1 MSSYLPCAGSATS
14 SAAPPQ
20 AAEPVPGLC
29 PPLSGADGTGAPGL
43 PAGMIAVRAADVICP
58 GGAAGAVTA
67 LLVTG
72 SLVASGEPVV
82 FTHPVTMA
90 PAVVR
95 RSGAVQA
102 GGWLPDHVRLGL
114 LEAQLGHGVIEAVIE
129 GAVRAGRLARPARR
143 RLMSL
148 ELACRFTVAMA
159 LSPECDYRETMAR
172 LAGHLAGVPWARRW
186 HVPTSKVFTSW
197 RRLLGWQ
204 VMEEL
209 FWQAAGSIAGPATPR
224 GQAALWCGLELCAI
238 DGFQIDLP
246 ATGANREEFGSSG
259 ASDGSGPFPQA
270 RAVLVTAR
278 AARAVLGAAMDAC
291 SVGEQTL
298 IARLVAGHPGL
309 FAGRVFVVDR
319 NFLGHKLAT
328 AILDAGGHLVM
339 RVKQG
344 ISLPAVPGG
353 WLSDGSRMSYL
364 NAPSGRAAD
373 RLPVRV
379 VEHNV
384 TVPGPGGDTVSELYC
399 LATTLLDHQQFPAE
413 QVREAYPQRWSASET
428 TIGENKT
435 TVTGAGPPTGPAL
448 RSEEPDLIRQ
458 EFWAWLTGAQLV
470 RKSGAATLTAA
481 AANTADSATAGS
493 RARPVTTDQISFTA
507 MRREAARSMVQTL
520 VTATTS
526 PAVLARLAEAA
537 SRAALGTL
545 IVTGR
550 QRRSDRRQKS
560 RPSFPHTQVTTP
572 AITGPVKITR
582 FHPEWVDSQPA
593 DTS

>member
-1 MSSYLPCAGSATS
+1 VSSYLSCVDSAIPS
-14 SAAPPQ
+14 VVEFPQ
-20 AAEPVPGLC
+20 ADAGF
-29 PPLSGADGTGAPGL
+29 

-58 GGAAGAVTA
+58 GGSATA
-67 LLVTG
+67 LLVAG
-72 SLVASGEPVV
+72 SPVASGEPLV
-82 FTHPVTMA
+82 FSHPVTVA

-102 GGWLPDHVRLGL
+102 GGWLPGHVRLGL
-114 LEAQLGHGVIEAVIE
+114 LEAQLGCGVIESVIE
-129 GAVRAGRLARPARR
+129 DAVRAGRLARPVRR

-148 ELACRFTVAMA
+148 ELTCRFTVAMTM
-159 LSPECDYRETMAR
+159 SPECDYRETMAR
-172 LAGHLAGVPWARRW
+172 LAGHLLDVPWARRW
-186 HVPTSKVFTSW
+186 HVPTSKVLTGW

-204 VMEEL
+204 VMEEV
-209 FWQAAGSIAGPATPR
+209 FWQVAGSIAGPAAPR

-246 ATGANREEFGSSG
+246 ATDANREEFGSSG
-259 ASDGSGPFPQA
+259 TGDGSGPFPQA

-278 AARAVLGAAMDAC
+278 AARAMLGAAMDAC
-291 SVGEQTL
+291 GVGEQTL

-319 NFLGHKLAT
+319 NFLGHELAT

-364 NAPSGRAAD
+364 NAPSRRAAD

-384 TVPGPGGDTVSELYC
+384 TVPGPGGETVSELYC
-399 LATTLLDHQQFPAE
+399 LASTLLDHQKFPAE
-413 QVREAYPQRWSASET
+413 AIREAYPQRWSASET

-435 TVTGAGPPTGPAL
+435 TVTGAGPSTGPAL
-448 RSEEPDLIRQ
+448 RSGEPDLVRQ
-458 EFWAWLTGAQLV
+458 EFWAWLTGAQLI
-470 RKSGAATLTAA
+470 RKSGAATLTA
-481 AANTADSATAGS
+481 TAAGS

-520 VTATTS
+520 VTAGTS

-537 SRAALGTL
+537 SRTALGTL

-550 QRRSDRRQKS
+550 QRHSGRRQKS
-560 RPSFPHTQVTTP
+560 RPGFPHTPVTTP
-572 AITGPVKITR
+572 TVTGSVTITR
-582 FHPEWVDSQPA
+582 FHPEWIDSQAA